1 MVHLAQHDALTDL
14 PNRIL
19 FRQNLERALA
29 FVRRGRTLAL
39 LCLDLDQ
46 FKAINDTLGHPV
58 GDALLQAVAQRL
70 AKDMPETDTVARLG
84 GDEFAVVQTAIARPT
99 EAAMFANRLI
109 ELLGP
114 PFDVDGHQIVISA
127 SIGIAFAPQ
136 DAADADQ
143 LLRCADLAMY
153 RAKVEG
159 RGVYRLFHAQ
169 MDAEMQTRRQL
180 ELDLRQALP
189 RGQFEVFY
197 QPQVSLHDGHV
208 AGFEALLRWHH
219 PQRGAVPPGEFIPLA
234 EEIGLIV
241 PIGEWVLRQACRAA
255 AAWPGAPK
263 VAVNLSPIQFR
274 GHNLVAAVAA
284 ALDASALWPERL
296 ELEITEAILLE
307 DTEATLATLREL
319 HGLGVRIAMDDFGT
333 GYSSLGYLLRFPFDR
348 IKIDQSF
355 VRDLGTRRDCSA
367 ILSAVAALSSELGMQ
382 TTVEGVETPQQF
394 DAIAALGFSEAQ
406 GYLFSKPV
414 PVSHVPDLLSRMTTV
429 IEAPRQVAGA
439 VFAFARG

>member
-1 MVHLAQHDALTDL
+1 
-14 PNRIL
+14 
-19 FRQNLERALA
+19 
-29 FVRRGRTLAL
+29 
-39 LCLDLDQ
+39 
-46 FKAINDTLGHPV
+46 
-58 GDALLQAVAQRL
+58 
-70 AKDMPETDTVARLG
+70 
-84 GDEFAVVQTAIARPT
+84 
-99 EAAMFANRLI
+99 
-109 ELLGP
+109 
-114 PFDVDGHQIVISA
+114 
-127 SIGIAFAPQ
+127 
-136 DAADADQ
+136 
-143 LLRCADLAMY
+143 
-153 RAKVEG
+153 VEG

-180 ELDLRQALP
+180 ELDLRQALSG
-189 RGQFEVFY
+189 GQFEVFY
-197 QPQVSLHDGHV
+197 QPQVSLRDGHV

-219 PQRGAVPPGEFIPLA
+219 PLRGAVPPSEFIPLA

-241 PIGEWVLRQACRAA
+241 PIGEWVLRQACCDANG
-255 AAWPGAPK
+255 WPGTPK

-274 GHNLVAAVAA
+274 SRNLVAEVAG
-284 ALDASALWPERL
+284 ALEVSALWPERL
-296 ELEITEAILLE
+296 ELEITEAVLLE

-355 VRDLGTRRDCSA
+355 VRDLGARRDCSA

-406 GYLFSKPV
+406 GYLFSKAV
-414 PVSHVPDLLSRMTTV
+414 PVSHVPDLLSRMTAV
-429 IEAPRQVAGA
+429 IQAPRQVAGT